1 MQASTHCDGSSPDE
15 SLINKSIDEIMQPR
29 VIDNSNDYKIQS
41 ELLEDMYILDLGSN
55 RTLLL
60 EEIELLNEIL
70 TPRSPK
76 LPQA

>member
-1 MQASTHCDGSSPDE
+1 
-15 SLINKSIDEIMQPR
+15 MQPR